1 VGKRRGVIWSPE
13 SVGDLAGLHDRIA
26 VHDGDAADSYVAQVL
41 DSVEMVSEH
50 PRSVVRLIG
59 VPLEGE
65 FRSVVVRNH
74 RVVYR
79 LTEDGVRVYRIWD
92 CRQDPAGLWS
102 SLEAAE

>member
-1 VGKRRGVIWSPE
+1 LGKRQVVIWSPE
-13 SVGDLAGLHDRIA
+13 SVGDLAGLRERIA
-26 VHDGDAADSYVAQVL
+26 IHDGEAADNYVAQVL

-50 PRSVVRLIG
+50 PRSGVRLIG
-59 VPLEGE
+59 VPLDGE

-79 LTEDGVRVYRIWD
+79 LVGEGVRVYRIWD
-92 CRQDPAGLWS
+92 CRQDPAGFWA